1 MLEKL
6 FKVKDNATVNLFGK
20 ELIPKWDSLYCNV
33 KIQAKNQR
41 NFYFIFRFQTYVE
54 ICCLFFS
61 NIRKIM

>member
-6 FKVKDNATVNLFGK
+6 FKVKDNATVNLFRN

-54 ICCLFFS
+54 
-61 NIRKIM
+61 